1 VSIGSTNAAVQT
13 VSQAVV
19 ALDGKASTMWSV
31 KMQLNSQ
38 GQYVAAGIGLG
49 IENGPAGLQSKFL
62 VNADLFAVV
71 NGIDG
76 TLSSPFA
83 VTGGQVF
90 MRSAFL
96 QDGSITNAKIGSYI
110 QSDDYQIGVKGWAIN
125 KSGGFEMNGANAN
138 GRMQLIPTALKFY
151 HSNGVLGIDLSL

>member
-1 VSIGSTNAAVQT
+1 VVS
-13 VSQAVV
+13 
-19 ALDGKASTMWSV
+19 LDGKASTMWSV

-62 VNADLFAVV
+62 VSADLFAVINGV
-71 NGIDG
+71 NG

-90 MRSAFL
+90 MNSAFI
-96 QDGSITNAKIGSYI
+96 QNGTITNAKIGQVI
-110 QSDDYQIGVKGWAIN
+110 QSDDYVANTSGWVIN
-125 KSGGFEMNGANAN
+125 KNGGFEMNGTYGG
-138 GRMQLIPTALKFY
+138 GRMQLTSNALKFY
-151 HSNGVLGIDLSL
+151 HPNGVLGIDLSL

>member
-1 VSIGSTNAAVQT
+1 
-13 VSQAVV
+13 
-19 ALDGKASTMWSV
+19 
-31 KMQLNSQ
+31 
-38 GQYVAAGIGLG
+38 
-49 IENGPAGLQSKFL
+49 LQSKFL
-62 VNADLFAVV
+62 VSADLFAVV

-76 TLSSPFA
+76 TPSSPFA

-125 KSGGFEMNGANAN
+125 KSGGFEMNGANTN
-138 GRMQLIPTALKFY
+138 GRMQLTPTALKFY
-151 HSNGVLGIDLSL
+151 HPNGVLGIDLSL